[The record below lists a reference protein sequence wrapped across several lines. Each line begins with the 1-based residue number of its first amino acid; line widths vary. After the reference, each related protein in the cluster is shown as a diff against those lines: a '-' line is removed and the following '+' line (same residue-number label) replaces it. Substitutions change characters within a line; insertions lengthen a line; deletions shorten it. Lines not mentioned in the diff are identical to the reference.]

1 MLVRLYH
8 VADSTTECSF
18 LVEAFYS
25 RKKNMSKRF
34 STCLLKLRK
43 VWKESDYRL
52 AMNFREELQKRPV
65 LLCGSNIT
73 TKIVN
78 ECGGNE
84 GGVTKDEVTR
94 VL

>member
-78 ECGGNE
+78 EFGGNE